1 MEAPAETLTD
11 DVIVLRRWKPEQL
24 SVLAEVAGDSAAHL
38 GAWMI
43 WATNGYGKQ
52 EAGEF
57 LATTARNWAEGKTY
71 DFAIYADTAAAAE
84 ADTAAEADAEG
95 EVVGGTGM
103 ITHPDRIEIGYWLS
117 RHHTG
122 RGLATRAARLLTA
135 EAFRLG
141 APEVEIRHD
150 VKNVASGAVPARLG
164 FTMTGDEAAEP
175 PLAPAC
181 TGVNRIWRL
190 KRP

>member
-1 MEAPAETLTD
+1 MEAPAETLAD
-11 DVIVLRRWKPEQL
+11 DVVELRRWKPEQL
-24 SVLAEVAGDSAAHL
+24 ETLAAVAGDSAAHL

-43 WATNGYGKQ
+43 WATDGYGRQ
-52 EAGEF
+52 EAVEF
-57 LATTARNWAEGKTY
+57 LEHTAKNWAEGKTY
-71 DFAIYADTAAAAE
+71 DFAIFAGD
-84 ADTAAEADAEG
+84 

-122 RGLATRAARLLTA
+122 RGLVTRAARLLAA

-150 VKNVASGAVPARLG
+150 ENNVASGAVAARLG
-164 FTMTGDEAAEP
+164 FTMTGDEAAAP

-181 TGVNRIWRL
+181 SGVNRVWRL

>member
-1 MEAPAETLTD
+1 MEAPLETLTD
-11 DVIVLRRWKPEQL
+11 DVVVLRRWKPEQL
-24 SVLAEVAGDSAAHL
+24 ETLAAVVGDSVAHI

-43 WATNGYGKQ
+43 WAANGYGEQ
-52 EAGEF
+52 EAKEF
-57 LATTARNWAEGKTY
+57 LETTARNWAEGKTY
-71 DFAIYADTAAAAE
+71 DFAILV
-84 ADTAAEADAEG
+84 EG

-103 ITHPDRIEIGYWLS
+103 ISHPDRIEIGYWLG

-122 RGLATRAARLLTA
+122 RGLVTRAARLLTA

-150 VKNVASGAVPARLG
+150 EKNVASGAVPARLG
-164 FTMTGDEAAEP
+164 FTVVGDEAAEP

>member
-1 MEAPAETLTD
+1 MEAPAETLADEVVT
-11 DVIVLRRWKPEQL
+11 LRRWKPEQL
-24 SVLAEVAGDSAAHL
+24 ETLAAVAGDSAEHL

-43 WATNGYGKQ
+43 WATYGYGRR
-52 EAGEF
+52 EAADF
-57 LATTARNWAEGKTY
+57 LDRSAKNWADGKTH
-71 DFAIYADTAAAAE
+71 DFAILAGDE
-84 ADTAAEADAEG
+84 L
-95 EVVGGTGM
+95 VGGTGM
-103 ITHPDRIEIGYWLS
+103 IVHPDRIEIGYWLS

-122 RGLATRAARLLTA
+122 RGYATRASRLLTT

-150 VKNVASGAVPARLG
+150 EKNHASGAVPARLG
-164 FTMTGDEAAEP
+164 FTMIGEKKTEP

-181 TGVNRIWRL
+181 AGVSRIWRL

>member
-1 MEAPAETLTD
+1 MEAPAETLAD
-11 DVIVLRRWKPEQL
+11 DVVVLRRWKPEQL
-24 SVLAEVAGDSAAHL
+24 ETLAAVAGGSAEHL

-43 WATNGYGKQ
+43 WATDGYGHQ
-52 EAGEF
+52 EAAGF
-57 LATTARNWAEGKTY
+57 LEHTTKNWAEGNTY
-71 DFAIYADTAAAAE
+71 DFAIFAE
-84 ADTAAEADAEG
+84 D

-103 ITHPDRIEIGYWLS
+103 IVHPDRIEIGYWLS

-122 RGLATRAARLLTA
+122 RGLVTRAARLLA
-135 EAFRLG
+135 DEAFRLG

-150 VKNVASGAVPARLG
+150 KNNVASGAVPARLG
-164 FTMTGDEAAEP
+164 FTMTGDEAAAP

-181 TGVNRIWRL
+181 AGVNRIWRL

>member
-24 SVLAEVAGDSAAHL
+24 GTLAAVAGDSAEHL

-43 WATNGYGKQ
+43 WAANGYGRE
-52 EAGEF
+52 EAAEF
-57 LATTARNWAEGKTY
+57 LEASARNWAEGKCY
-71 DFAIYADTAAAAE
+71 DFAILFEKDL
-84 ADTAAEADAEG
+84 
-95 EVVGGTGM
+95 VGGTGM
-103 ITHPDRIEIGYWLS
+103 ISRPYGIEIGYWLS
-117 RHHTG
+117 HRHTG
-122 RGLATRAARLLTA
+122 RGFATRAARLLTD

-141 APEVEIRHD
+141 APEVAIRHD
-150 VKNVASGAVPARLG
+150 EKNVASGAVPARLG
-164 FTMTGDEAAEP
+164 FTMTGSEAAEP

-181 TGVNRIWRL
+181 TGVHRVWRL

>member
-11 DVIVLRRWKPEQL
+11 DVVVLRRWQPSQL
-24 SVLAEVAGDSAAHL
+24 GTLAAVAGDSAAHL
-38 GAWMI
+38 GAWLI
-43 WATNGYGKQ
+43 WATGGYGER
-52 EAGEF
+52 EAKEF
-57 LATTARNWAEGKTY
+57 LETSARNWAEGKNY
-71 DFAIYADTAAAAE
+71 DFAILAGGDL
-84 ADTAAEADAEG
+84 
-95 EVVGGTGM
+95 VGATGM

-122 RGLATRAARLLTA
+122 RGLVTRAARLLTA

-150 VKNVASGAVPARLG
+150 VENVASGAVPARLG
-164 FTMTGDEAAEP
+164 FTMIGDETAEP

-181 TGVNRIWRL
+181 TGVHQVWRL